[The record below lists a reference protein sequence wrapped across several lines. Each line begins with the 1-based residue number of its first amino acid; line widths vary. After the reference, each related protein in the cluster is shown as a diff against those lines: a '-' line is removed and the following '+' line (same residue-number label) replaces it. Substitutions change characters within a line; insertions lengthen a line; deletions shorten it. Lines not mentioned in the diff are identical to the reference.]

1 MKPYR
6 IAVFGAGHLGRIHTR
21 LLRAR
26 EDVTIVG
33 VVDPV
38 PAARDSVA
46 NEFQVPAADHLDAL
60 DGMHDQSFAKP
71 LDAAIVA
78 TPTAYHHEVALELLE
93 RGVHVFVEKPITTT
107 TAQADELIAAVERRD
122 LVLQVG
128 HVERFNPAWQAAARL
143 APAPRYV
150 EAVRTSGYAFR
161 STDIGVVL
169 DLMIHDLDIVLSL
182 VGEQVID
189 VSAVG
194 CTVVGPHEDFAQAR
208 LTFANG
214 CVANLT
220 ASRTSC
226 QTQRTVQVFGEGAIA
241 QVDFGAGT
249 ARLMRPGTELAAGR
263 FDVNRLT
270 LAEKTSLKDRFFQEV
285 VPVEE
290 VTVEKRNAIADEQTD
305 FLDAIRT
312 QRPPLVSGSDGRRA
326 LGIAERVLSQL
337 RDSERHFALAPR
349 YATHP
354 AHRMPGPH
362 FLRRAG

>member
-1 MKPYR
+1 MKSLR
-6 IAVFGAGHLGRIHTR
+6 MAVIGAGHLGRIHTR
-21 LLRAR
+21 LLRSR
-26 EDVTIVG
+26 EDVTLVG

-38 PAARDSVA
+38 ATARDSVA
-46 NEFQVPAADHLDAL
+46 TEFQIPAAEDLAAL
-60 DGMHDQSFAKP
+60 DGP

-78 TPTAYHHEVALELLE
+78 TPTANHHAVALELLG
-93 RGVHVFVEKPITTT
+93 RGVHAFIEKPITTT
-107 TAQADELIAAVERRD
+107 TAQADELIAVAERRG

-128 HVERFNPAWQAAARL
+128 HVERFNPAWRAAARL
-143 APAPRYV
+143 APAPRYI

-169 DLMIHDLDIVLSL
+169 DLMIHDLDVVLSL
-182 VGEQVID
+182 VGEPVID
-189 VSAVG
+189 VAAVG

-208 LTFANG
+208 ITFAHG

-249 ARLMRPGTELAAGR
+249 ARLLRPGTELAAGR

-270 LAEKTSLKDRFFQEV
+270 LAEKTALKERFFQEV

-290 VTVEKRNAIADEQTD
+290 VAVEKRNAIADEQAD
-305 FLDAIRT
+305 FIDAIRSHREPIVT
-312 QRPPLVSGSDGRRA
+312 GADGRRA
-326 LGIAERVLSQL
+326 LGVAERILSQL
-337 RDSERHFALAPR
+337 RDSDRHFALAPR
-349 YATHP
+349 HATHP
-354 AHRMPGPH
+354 AHRLPGPH